1 MCFIAVNEWWDEK
14 AGQYL
19 AVYLKDD
26 AKAVRHSEG
35 SEAEILGMSG
45 FVEVQERLKFKKPKG
60 W

>member
-26 AKAVRHSEG
+26 PKACILQPTVRHSEG

-45 FVEVQERLKFKKPKG
+45 FVEVQERL
-60 W
+60 

>member
-1 MCFIAVNEWWDEK
+1 MNEWWDEK

-26 AKAVRHSEG
+26 PKACILQPTVRHSEG

-45 FVEVQERLKFKKPKG
+45 FVEVQERL
-60 W
+60 

>member
-1 MCFIAVNEWWDEK
+1 MNEWWDEK